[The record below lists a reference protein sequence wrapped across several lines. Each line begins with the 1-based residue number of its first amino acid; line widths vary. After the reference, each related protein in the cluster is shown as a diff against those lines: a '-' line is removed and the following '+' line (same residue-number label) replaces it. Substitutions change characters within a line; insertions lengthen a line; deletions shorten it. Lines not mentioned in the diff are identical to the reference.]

1 MCSTESMGATTFN
14 LADLFEQAAD
24 AWPDRDYLVAGAARR
39 TYAEME
45 ARANQLAH
53 HLAAQGVG
61 RGDHVG
67 IYALNCVEWVET
79 VWAVFKL
86 RAVWVNINYRYVED
100 ELAYIF
106 DNADLVA
113 LVVAP
118 EFAERAGGA
127 REYSPLLIHVLV
139 IGGDYEAALA
149 AQSPTRDFAPRSNDD
164 IYILYTGGTT
174 GMPKGVVWRH
184 EDVLM
189 ALGGGIDIR
198 TGHVTRSPTEFID
211 KGNAFALTTMPT
223 MPLMHGAAQW
233 SVMGGSFT
241 GNRIVLLDKFDA
253 AEVWRLIGTEK
264 VNLLM
269 ITGDAMARPLMDEL
283 VANPDGYDLTS
294 MFAISSTAALFSQ
307 SLKDAFLDHFPNIV
321 VTDSIGSSESGANG
335 ISIVSKGAPVQ
346 GGPTVSAIK
355 DAVVLDDDLRPMV
368 PGTGQI
374 GRLARSG
381 NLPSGYY
388 KDPDKTAAT
397 FVIAADGRRHVITGD
412 FARLEAN
419 GSITMLGRGSVC
431 INSGGEKVFPE
442 EVENAL
448 KSHPDVFDAVVV
460 GVPDDRFGE
469 IVAAVVQ
476 FRSGTAATLVALQE
490 HCRRHIAGYKVP
502 RRLTTV
508 DAIVRSPAGK
518 PDYRW
523 AKDTALADLA
533 DLADLPERT

>member
-1 MCSTESMGATTFN
+1 MVASTFN
-14 LADLFEQAAD
+14 LADLFEQAVD
-24 AWPDRDYLVAGAARR
+24 AWPDRDYIVAGHVRR

-61 RGDHVG
+61 PGDHVG
-67 IYALNCVEWVET
+67 IYALNCAEWVET

-106 DNADLVA
+106 ENADLVA
-113 LVVAP
+113 LVVAA
-118 EFAERAGGA
+118 EFIDRVNGV
-127 REYSPLLIHVLV
+127 REHLPMLRHVLV
-139 IGGDYEAALA
+139 IGDEYETALA
-149 AQSPTRDFAPRSNDD
+149 AQSPERDFPARSGDD
-164 IYILYTGGTT
+164 LYILYTGGTT
-174 GMPKGVVWRH
+174 GMPKGVLWRH

-189 ALGGGIDIR
+189 ALGGGIDLR
-198 TGHVTRSPTEFID
+198 SGHKMTSPTEFLD
-211 KGNAFALTTMPT
+211 KGNAFAMTSLPT

-233 SVMGGSFT
+233 SVMGGSFV

-253 AEVWRLIGTEK
+253 GTVWRLIDEHK

-269 ITGDAMARPLMDEL
+269 ITGDAMARPMMDDLL
-283 VANPDGYDLTS
+283 VNRDQYDLS
-294 MFAISSTAALFSQ
+294 SIFAFSSTAALFSQ
-307 SLKDAFLDHFPNIV
+307 SLKDAFLEQFPNIV
-321 VTDSIGSSESGANG
+321 ITDAIGSSEGGANG

-355 DAVVLDDDLRPMV
+355 EAVVLDDDLNPV
-368 PGTGQI
+368 GPGQI

-381 NLPSGYY
+381 NLPIGYY
-388 KDPDKTAAT
+388 KDAEKTAAT
-397 FVIAADGRRHVITGD
+397 FVTAPDGKRYVIPGD
-412 FARLEAN
+412 FARIEED
-419 GSITMLGRGSVC
+419 GTITLLGRGSVS
-431 INSGGEKVFPE
+431 INSGGEKIFPE

-460 GVPDDRFGE
+460 GVPDERFGE
-469 IVAAVVQ
+469 TVTAVVK
-476 FRSGTAATLVALQE
+476 FREGATVTLEDLRT
-490 HCRRHIAGYKVP
+490 HCRTHIAGYKVP
-502 RRLTTV
+502 RRLTAV

-533 DLADLPERT
+533 SR